1 MELRTIYEQM
11 QGDYDSVIQR
21 LSSDGIVKKFLIK
34 FVDNRLDLLIR
45 EALESGDYE
54 TAFREAHN
62 LKGVC
67 ANLSLSALG
76 RSAGEL
82 TEVLRNGK
90 PEGDISLLLQ
100 AVQEDYDMTTKA
112 IEQLME

>member
-34 FVDNRLDLLIR
+34 FADNRLDLLIR
-45 EALESGDYE
+45 EALDRGDYE

-67 ANLSLSALG
+67 ANLSLDALG

-82 TEVLRNGK
+82 TEALRNGR
-90 PEGDISLLLQ
+90 PEGDISPLIQ
-100 AVQEDYDMTTKA
+100 AVQDDYNMTKKA
-112 IEQLME
+112 IDRLTE